1 MPCTFTARGR
11 RRYVSTARRCV
22 RDIDTYRPQSSHQR
36 RTQMSH
42 TIITS
47 RTIQTLSSRSCVTNR
62 REHTILSVQCMT
74 RFGQRE
80 PFAATRSP
88 PVARSCASHH
98 RGRPSRSPAACGYL
112 WGGWGDPRV
121 YCDGLSGS
129 SLHNREP
136 PDRPRGRRTSR
147 FKMAASKGPNSC
159 ASRPRQ
165 GVRRQTVSEIVAQQ
179 HFYSLGAT
187 RKTREGFRWQPEA
200 QRGAQLARAID

>member
-1 MPCTFTARGR
+1 MPCTFTARG

-42 TIITS
+42 ITS
-47 RTIQTLSSRSCVTNR
+47 RTIQTLSSRSSCHQQTRAYN
-62 REHTILSVQCMT
+62 TVQCMT

-147 FKMAASKGPNSC
+147 FEMAASKGPNSC

-165 GVRRQTVSEIVAQQ
+165 GVRRQTVSEIVAQ
-179 HFYSLGAT
+179 
-187 RKTREGFRWQPEA
+187 
-200 QRGAQLARAID
+200 